1 MSPVRAHVAGYSG
14 TPLPKKL
21 GIKEGSTVVLIGA
34 PRGFETV
41 LGELPAG
48 ARVVRRASSGAD
60 LTLWFP
66 ATRRELEREVRGLGL
81 TATERG
87 GLWIAWPK
95 KASGVVTD
103 LTEARVREAGLGGG
117 LVDFKV
123 CAIDATWSGLRF
135 ARRRAQT

>member
-1 MSPVRAHVAGYSG
+1 VSPVRAKVAGYSG
-14 TPLPKKL
+14 TPLPRKL
-21 GIKEGSTVVLIGA
+21 GIREGFTVVLIGA
-34 PRGFETV
+34 PRAFETV
-41 LGELPAG
+41 LGELPTG

-66 ATRRELEREVRGLGL
+66 ATRRELERDVRGRGL
-81 TATERG
+81 TATESG

-95 KASGVVTD
+95 KASGVATD
-103 LTEARVREAGLGGG
+103 LTESRVREAGLGSG

-135 ARRRAQT
+135 ARRRANT